1 MRLSKHVPG
10 WYEEYICKGKKMSNR
25 VTYILAGGQLSLPFL
40 KEQLNRHSDRT
51 IIAADRGLE
60 ACVSLGIEPDFVI
73 GDFDSLD
80 KTVREEFLSQEKM

>member
-1 MRLSKHVPG
+1 MR
-10 WYEEYICKGKKMSNR
+10 MSNR

-80 KTVREEFLSQEKM
+80 KTVREEFLSQEKNVTN

>member
-1 MRLSKHVPG
+1 
-10 WYEEYICKGKKMSNR
+10 MSNR

-60 ACVSLGIEPDFVI
+60 ACVSLGIEPDF
-73 GDFDSLD
+73 GDRGFRFSGQNGPGGITLPREKCD
-80 KTVREEFLSQEKM
+80 KIESDQG